1 MAEATRLA
9 RVLVEGLLG
18 AGVRDVV
25 LAPGSRSAPLAYEL
39 FEADRIGLLTL
50 HVRIDER
57 SAGFLA
63 LGLAKGSSLPVGV
76 VTTSGTAVANLH
88 PAVLEAFH
96 AHLPLVLL
104 TADRPAAM
112 THTGANQTTD
122 QTHLFG
128 RHVRAFAAVSDAAVG
143 PAGGDVA
150 GWRFELGRLLTAA
163 AGTRTRQPG
172 PVHLDV
178 ALTEPLVPGPVAP
191 LPTGPE
197 LSVSAA
203 RGAEPLVL
211 PAGPQTVLV
220 AGDLPPAAGRATA
233 ELAASAGV
241 PLLAEPSSNARRGP
255 AALGTYRLLLG
266 SSLAEDVERVVV
278 LGLPTLSRPV
288 SRLLAR
294 TDVELVVVSAHAD
307 WPDPGRTAS
316 AVVDA
321 VAFVGPSTSSGRG
334 GAGAG
339 RGGSRGPSPEPVE
352 GPDDWLRAWQE
363 ADARARAAL
372 EELLAAQTM
381 LTGPALAA
389 ALWSAL
395 GGADA
400 LVVGSSNPVRDL
412 DLAPVLA
419 DPADVY
425 ANRGLAGIDGTVS
438 TAVGIALTRDRPTHA
453 LLGDLTLLH
462 DAGGLVIGPAEPRP
476 DLRLVVANDDG
487 GSIFATLEQGRPE
500 HQAAFERV
508 FGTPHGASFE
518 ALAAVSGARYQRV
531 GDTAGLA
538 AVLEEPPVG
547 VELVE
552 AVVDRTQRRTLSTAV
567 SAIAATL

>member
-1 MAEATRLA
+1 MGDAVRLA
-9 RVLVEGLLG
+9 RVLVEGLLA

-39 FEADRIGLLTL
+39 FEADRTGLLTL

-63 LGLAKGSSLPVGV
+63 LGLAKGSGRPVAV

-104 TADRPAAM
+104 TADRPPAM

-128 RHVRAFAAVSDAAVG
+128 RHVRAFAAVSDAPIG
-143 PAGGDVA
+143 PDGGDVA
-150 GWRFELGRLLTAA
+150 GWRFELSRLLTAA
-163 AGTRTRQPG
+163 TGLRTRQPG
-172 PVHLDV
+172 PVHVDV
-178 ALTEPLVPGPVAP
+178 AFSEPLVPGPTAP
-191 LPTGPE
+191 LPPAPATR
-197 LSVSAA
+197 VS
-203 RGAEPLVL
+203 RSRPAEPLAL
-211 PAGPQTVLV
+211 PAGPRTVLV
-220 AGDLPPAAGRATA
+220 AGDLPPASGLALADQAAAAG
-233 ELAASAGV
+233 L

-266 SSLAEDVERVVV
+266 SPLAEEVERVVV
-278 LGLPTLSRPV
+278 FGRPTLSRPV

-294 TDVELVVVSAHAD
+294 ADVELVVVSAHAD

-316 AVVDA
+316 TVADA
-321 VAFVGPSTSSGRG
+321 VTFAAGP
-334 GAGAG
+334 GASA
-339 RGGSRGPSPEPVE
+339 
-352 GPDDWLRAWQE
+352 WLAAWQE
-363 ADARARAAL
+363 ADVRARAAL
-372 EELLAAQTM
+372 AEVLSGQALLS
-381 LTGPALAA
+381 GPALAA
-389 ALWSAL
+389 TVWAGL

-412 DLAPVLA
+412 DLAPVLPT
-419 DPADVY
+419 PATVY

-438 TAVGIALTRDRPTHA
+438 TAVGIALTRQQPTHA

-500 HQAAFERV
+500 HQEAFERV
-508 FGTPHGASFE
+508 FGTPHRASFE

-531 GDTAGLA
+531 EDTAALA
-538 AVLEEPPVG
+538 AVLARPPVG
-547 VELVE
+547 IELVE
-552 AVVDRTQRRTLSTAV
+552 AVVDRTQRRALSDALT
-567 SAIAATL
+567 AIAATL